1 MVRTR
6 PTPSGAGGGEVVSA
20 VDVLEIGIAGDGF
33 TTKRAAVAVVADVAC
48 SEAVGEVGD
57 GDGDGVDG
65 DDSLAGGRIGQTHVI
80 VAGRRMIRPVGVRR
94 ASGSCAV
101 TLKSTLTVWA
111 KPCPST
117 DRM

>member
-57 GDGDGVDG
+57 GGGVDG

-80 VAGRRMIRPVGVRR
+80 VAGRRMIRHVGARR
-94 ASGSCAV
+94 GSGSCAV

-111 KPCPST
+111 EPCPST